1 MKVKL
6 NTLVLQALMDKAIKG
21 ASQNKMIPLTSL
33 LEIELKEG
41 VLTLT
46 TTDATNTLK
55 VFAKGI
61 KGDDFRI
68 AVPVDLFHKL
78 VSKVT
83 TEHITLELK
92 ENSLE
97 VVGNGTYQLDLLL
110 DEDGT
115 LVKFPEY
122 EFKEEGKPTKIKPET
137 VKTLL
142 TSNKAALAQTMENPA
157 LTGYY
162 FGDQVITSDAF
173 KICSQAEQVF
183 REPTLLPGELVDLLS
198 LCGDSEID
206 VYRDEQQLLF
216 KAGNIIIHGWE
227 LDLLS
232 EFPVEAISSYLN
244 QDFPSM
250 CKINRKSFMEALD
263 RLALFVSP
271 YDRNGVYLTF
281 MDKGLQITSKQKNSD
296 ELLPYKE
303 SKNFKDFVC
312 YVDILML
319 DDQVSAQTGED
330 LELWY
335 GHETALK
342 MVSGKVTQIV
352 ALLLDEEGAV

>member
-1 MKVKL
+1 MKVRL

-61 KGDDFRI
+61 KGDDFRVV
-68 AVPVDLFHKL
+68 VPADLFHKL

-122 EFKEEGKPTKIKPET
+122 EFKEEGEPTKLKPET

-162 FGDQVITSDAF
+162 FGDQIITSDTF
-173 KICSQAEQVF
+173 KICGQAERVF
-183 REPTLLPGELVDLLS
+183 EKPTLLPGELVHLLS

-206 VYRDEQQLLF
+206 IYRDGQQLLF
-216 KAGNIIIHGWE
+216 KAGNVIIHGWE
-227 LDLLS
+227 MDLLS
-232 EFPVEAISSYLN
+232 EFPVEAISNYLN

-271 YDRNGVYLTF
+271 YDRNGAYLTF
-281 MDKGLQITSKQKNSD
+281 TDKGLQITSKQKNSD

-319 DDQVSAQTGED
+319 NDQVSAQIGED

-342 MVSGKVTQIV
+342 MVDGKVTQIV
-352 ALLLDEEGAV
+352 ALLLDEEGVV